1 MEREPQEGEDSDGRI
16 GFDSESSSTER
27 DRKGPEGEREMK
39 RGEIPENLDLETAQ
53 EIIGQLWEELDQME
67 RTRKKLQGQ
76 LEWLL
81 KHEYIPGLDGE
92 ASDNKRDAGA
102 REG

>member
-1 MEREPQEGEDSDGRI
+1 
-16 GFDSESSSTER
+16 
-27 DRKGPEGEREMK
+27 MK
-39 RGEIPENLDLETAQ
+39 RREIPENLDLETAQ
-53 EIIGQLWEELDQME
+53 EIIRELWEELDQME
-67 RTRKKLQGQ
+67 RTRKKLLRQ

-92 ASDNKRDAGA
+92 ASENKGDGGA